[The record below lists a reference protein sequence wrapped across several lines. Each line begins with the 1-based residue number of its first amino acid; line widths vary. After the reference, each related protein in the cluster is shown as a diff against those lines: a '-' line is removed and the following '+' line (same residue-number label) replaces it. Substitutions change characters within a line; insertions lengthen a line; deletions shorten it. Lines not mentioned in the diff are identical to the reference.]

1 MIKDSDQV
9 AKRKA
14 VAKDEED
21 LVKRRRGHEEAGAPT
36 VASSAGQNTPSSSS
50 SGCIVDTGG
59 DVTGVQRGKK
69 RAAEDPP
76 ADCGDDDSVNKK
88 GEMEQQ
94 EDVSMECLS
103 FQEHCDTGGL
113 WMVACREPEEDVEDA
128 ESSGALEQDSFE
140 EQFWDN
146 RTGKPLD
153 AEKVRAARAEEL
165 RELDRRVWE
174 EADLQECFDKKGR
187 GPIGIRW
194 VDVDKGFGVYRSQP
208 CCQRLQAKEQDRR
221 QRGSLRSHASA

>member
-1 MIKDSDQV
+1 MTSQ
-9 AKRKA
+9 
-14 VAKDEED
+14 
-21 LVKRRRGHEEAGAPT
+21 
-36 VASSAGQNTPSSSS
+36 ASSA
-50 SGCIVDTGG
+50 
-59 DVTGVQRGKK
+59 GKK

-76 ADCGDDDSVNKK
+76 SDCGDDDSVNKK

-103 FQEHCDTGGL
+103 FQEYCDTGGL
-113 WMVACREPEEDVEDA
+113 WIIACREPKEDVEDS
-128 ESSGALEQDSFE
+128 ESSGASEQDSFE

-187 GPIGIRW
+187 GPICIPL
-194 VDVDKGFGVYRSQP
+194 VDVDKGFGVHRS
-208 CCQRLQAKEQDRR
+208 RLVAKDFKPRSKIDDKEGLFAATPPLEWGQGTDHESGKSEEVLRR
-221 QRGSLRSHASA
+221 EHQKDHVLGHQQSSFVCSHA

>member
-1 MIKDSDQV
+1 M
-9 AKRKA
+9 
-14 VAKDEED
+14 
-21 LVKRRRGHEEAGAPT
+21 KRRRGHEEAGAPT
-36 VASSAGQNTPSSSS
+36 LASSAGQNTPSSSS

-94 EDVSMECLS
+94 EDVSMECLG
-103 FQEHCDTGGL
+103 FQEHCDIGGL

-165 RELDRRVWE
+165 RELDRLVWE
-174 EADLQECFDKKGR
+174 EADLQECFDKKGKR
-187 GPIGIRW
+187 IRW